1 MNVALFFC
9 ESAETVANGKLD
21 LRGIYNELYAPAF
34 PARQDRLILAGI
46 VEWDREDHGRQPF
59 KIDLLD
65 PDGTEIF
72 TIDGHSVVEAR
83 PEMRPPSKTHLI
95 LPLENLIFQRA
106 GTYPAM
112 VQIRDQTIEGPSL
125 YLMS

>member
-21 LRGIYNELYAPAF
+21 LRGIYNELYAPSF
-34 PARQDRLILAGI
+34 PARQDHLMLAGI
-46 VEWDREDHGRQPF
+46 VEWDHEDHGKQPF

-72 TIDGHSVVEAR
+72 TIDG
-83 PEMRPPSKTHLI
+83 
-95 LPLENLIFQRA
+95 
-106 GTYPAM
+106 
-112 VQIRDQTIEGPSL
+112 
-125 YLMS
+125 